1 MEKEEYKISA
11 TLSGE
16 QCLKNIKIEIL
27 YTAIPIV
34 KNNQTLGIARLSL
47 PLTEVNENISNLHK
61 IIILAT
67 AIALAIASII
77 SLIISLT
84 ITKPLQ

>member
-16 QCLKNIKIEIL
+16 QCLENIKIEIL

-34 KNNQTLGIARLSL
+34 KNNQTLGIVRLSL

>member
-16 QCLKNIKIEIL
+16 QCLENIKIEIF
-27 YTAIPIV
+27 IPIV